1 MTPSIGT
8 GPVAGPRGR
17 GGQRRSTLGPVIL
30 ADLEAFHSRPIAPT
44 RRIALGD
51 LDLPC
56 DPAPGFGGI
65 LLGGIVARFF
75 PDLDEDTSL
84 DVTRLIGDVEHG
96 RRIAQPRARHRLQED
111 RVGLR
116 PCHHRLI
123 GQGESLVLDLDA
135 TRGTPAQHVLCA
147 VYAVATLPAPVRP
160 VVISTVRKA
169 MRWHGAIG
177 PSLIAHLAGRN
188 ADLSVSAASDP
199 VGWALRVLD
208 LVTVDVTTA
217 RGGTR
222 GATANLSVRSTG
234 SAMPSRKDVQQAFR
248 EQLRAAHPDHG
259 ADDDGAAQRIAELS
273 EARRILLG

>member
-1 MTPSIGT
+1 MVP
-8 GPVAGPRGR
+8 
-17 GGQRRSTLGPVIL
+17 QYLGVVIL
-30 ADLEAFHSRPIAPT
+30 AELEAFHSRPIAPT

-65 LLGGIVARFF
+65 LLGGIVARFVRE
-75 PDLDEDTSL
+75 LDEDTTD

-116 PCHHRLI
+116 PCHHRLR
-123 GQGESLVLDLDA
+123 GHGESLELDLDA
-135 TRGTPAQHVLCA
+135 SRGTPAQHVLCA
-147 VYAVATLPAPVRP
+147 VYAVATMPTNVRP
-160 VVISTVRKA
+160 VLLSTVRKGL
-169 MRWHGAIG
+169 RWHGDIG
-177 PSLIAHLAGRN
+177 PSLVAHLAGRH
-188 ADLSVSAASDP
+188 ADLSVSAAADP

-208 LVTVDVTTA
+208 LVAADRSSSA
-217 RGGTR
+217 L
-222 GATANLSVRSTG
+222 GATRRTDATRPPGSVATTFASTW
-234 SAMPSRKDVQQAFR
+234 AVPSRKDVQQAFR

>member
-1 MTPSIGT
+1 M
-8 GPVAGPRGR
+8 
-17 GGQRRSTLGPVIL
+17 IL

-44 RRIALGD
+44 RRIALGE

-65 LLGGIVARFF
+65 LLGGIVARFL
-75 PDLDEDTSL
+75 PDVDEDTQV
-84 DVTRLIGDVEHG
+84 DVTRLLGDVEHG

-116 PCHHRLI
+116 PCHHRLL
-123 GQGESLVLDLDA
+123 GQGETLVLDLDA

-160 VVISTVRKA
+160 VVVSTVRKA
-169 MRWHGAIG
+169 MRWHGSIG
-177 PSLIAHLAGRN
+177 PALIAQLAGRH

-208 LVTVDVTTA
+208 LVSNE
-217 RGGTR
+217 GPSGR
-222 GATANLSVRSTG
+222 GAPLRG
-234 SAMPSRKDVQQAFR
+234 SALVASAPRMPSRKDVQQAFR